1 MDKRKTETHDRACGS
16 ADIAIPEGAGQSPK
30 TIAQPDA
37 NNANLDKFALRPAS
51 LPTCPVIPEGQAGA
65 EAAFGA
71 WKTLGHSGRKI

>member
-1 MDKRKTETHDRACGS
+1 MNKRKIETHDRAWEP
-16 ADIAIPEGAGQSPK
+16 ADINIAEGVDRATK

-51 LPTCPVIPEGQAGA
+51 LPTCPLIPEGHA
-65 EAAFGA
+65 EAAAAFGA